1 MSVLLEPDWS
11 ALQEAAKQA
20 AIHAHAPY
28 SSFRVGAAVL
38 WANGEVTRGVN
49 VENASYPLG
58 VCAERHAVAAG
69 VLAGHAAQGPVRAVA
84 VWAESDQS
92 LRPCGG
98 CRQVLQEFCG
108 GQPQQV
114 LLTCSH
120 GRHWEQHT
128 LAELLPEAFGPHSL

>member
-1 MSVLLEPDWS
+1 MNELLQPDWN
-11 ALQEAAKQA
+11 ALQQAAKQA
-20 AIHAHAPY
+20 AARAHAPY

-38 WANGEVTRGVN
+38 WSNGEVTRGVN

-58 VCAERHAVAAG
+58 VCAELHAVAAG

-84 VWAESDQS
+84 VWADSDSS

-98 CRQVLQEFCG
+98 CRQVLQEFCDG
-108 GQPQQV
+108 RPQQV
-114 LLTCSH
+114 LLTCSY
-120 GRHWEQHT
+120 GSNWEQRN